1 MSNIALTKGERYTL
15 ARQGLVTVITDS
27 TDSAEAEKRI
37 NNNLTLSGSGTRKL
51 VINASNTS
59 YDAFVHFAS
68 NTLDFSVG
76 IKGTTNQFTISK
88 NANPQN
94 PGTSV
99 TALRIPDMT
108 NPKVHFDHGI
118 VVTGSASVNG
128 TLAVTGSLNI
138 ANTVRYRGEIYSEFT
153 FTAAGNYTAG
163 AWYNVVNSSQL
174 VEGMYIIQGFVA
186 TYNAGSYIYDHKFAS
201 VPFYWYNP
209 NITNDNLSP
218 TYLPAVIG
226 SGHARNNRA
235 LPSFRLQLTSQPPV
249 DGKLYLQF
257 NPGVDNWTGINSTG
271 GKTFYVHLKRIG

>member
-118 VVTGSASVNG
+118 NVSGSSN
-128 TLAVTGSLNI
+128 
-138 ANTVRYRGEIYSEFT
+138 
-153 FTAAGNYTAG
+153 
-163 AWYNVVNSSQL
+163 
-174 VEGMYIIQGFVA
+174 
-186 TYNAGSYIYDHKFAS
+186 
-201 VPFYWYNP
+201 
-209 NITNDNLSP
+209 
-218 TYLPAVIG
+218 VIG
-226 SGHARNNRA
+226 SIFLEGSTRSIWFQNSSDSGDRLRLHNSGPNSYIDYATGDLA
-235 LPSFRLQLTSQPPV
+235 FRSGTTTRV
-249 DGKLYLQF
+249 TFK
-257 NPGVDNWTGINSTG
+257 STG
-271 GKTFYVHLKRIG
+271 TVGIGTSPSYTLHVNGSVAGTSAYVTTFLIKDLKKILNLLKML